1 LFWFVFR
8 LMWELGLKTAQLF
21 KRIPD
26 LRLRLLALR
35 QIQFHRDPAKT
46 SVGTPGDRCD
56 QLQITLQLHH
66 HWRWRLRLA
75 LPLRL

>member
-1 LFWFVFR
+1 
-8 LMWELGLKTAQLF
+8 MWELGLKTAQLF
-21 KRIPD
+21 ERIPD
-26 LRLRLLALR
+26 LRLRLFALR

-46 SVGTPGDRCD
+46 SVGTPADRCD